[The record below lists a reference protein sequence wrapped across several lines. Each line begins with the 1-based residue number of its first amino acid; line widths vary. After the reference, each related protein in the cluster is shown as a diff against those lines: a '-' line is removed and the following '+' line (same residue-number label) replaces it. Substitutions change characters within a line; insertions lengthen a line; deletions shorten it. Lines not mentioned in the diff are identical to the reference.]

1 MPLAM
6 SRPWKHPKTGTYW
19 LRKRVPDELIKLVG
33 KREELRTLATKDP
46 AVAKVK
52 HAAALAEIEAKWAN
66 LKARDKRLTERE
78 AHLLAAPF
86 YDRWLQQHLENPS
99 QQTDWRVDLGTRLF
113 QPSALSLR
121 QCRRRLGR

>member
-1 MPLAM
+1 M

-19 LRKRVPDELIKLVG
+19 LRKRVPDELIKLVR

-66 LKARDKRLTERE
+66 
-78 AHLLAAPF
+78 
-86 YDRWLQQHLENPS
+86 WLVMPES
-99 QQTDWRVDLGTRLF
+99 WR
-113 QPSALSLR
+113 S
-121 QCRRRLGR
+121 